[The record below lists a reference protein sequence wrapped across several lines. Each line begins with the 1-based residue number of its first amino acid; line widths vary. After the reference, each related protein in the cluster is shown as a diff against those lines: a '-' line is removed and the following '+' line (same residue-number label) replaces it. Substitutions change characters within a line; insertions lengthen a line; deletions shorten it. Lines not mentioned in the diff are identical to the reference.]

1 MESSDLPAEN
11 DRPEDDRPEVIPS
24 EVDPDVECV
33 RIEKAAG
40 TAEPPP
46 HPPPQDQHPP
56 PGRGVRLCPEGYV
69 PRRRRRD
76 YTLDGKRVVTD
87 SPATRNPEEP
97 PAHGAASPPPSP

>member
-11 DRPEDDRPEVIPS
+11 DRPEVIPS
-24 EVDPDVECV
+24 EVDPDIECV
-33 RIEKAAG
+33 RIDETGGA
-40 TAEPPP
+40 AEPPP
-46 HPPPQDQHPP
+46 YPPTQEHPP

-97 PAHGAASPPPSP
+97 PDHGTASPPETP

>member
-1 MESSDLPAEN
+1 MESSDLPA
-11 DRPEDDRPEVIPS
+11 EDDRPEVIPS

-33 RIEKAAG
+33 RIDVAGGAAESPSYSP
-40 TAEPPP
+40 A
-46 HPPPQDQHPP
+46 QDQHPP

-97 PAHGAASPPPSP
+97 PAHGAASPPQSP